1 MSKQLRSR
9 SGPDPDWLSVDEA
22 RERILAACS
31 PLPAETVPIQEALG
45 RALADDVASR
55 VDHPPWNNSAMDGF
69 AVRADDVAGAS
80 EDSPVMLPVTD
91 DVPAGAFPAGPLA
104 PGTAVRVMTGAP
116 VPDGASGVIRIEHTD
131 GGSAGRVAIHSDA
144 DAERNIRFAGEDL
157 RRGVT
162 QLRAGDEVTPAVIGS
177 LAAMGWPGVRVH
189 RRPRV
194 AILSNGDE
202 LADFDRL
209 DEVLAGRR
217 IMNSN
222 EHGLA
227 ALLEEVGAEPI
238 RLGIAADDDTQV
250 RRRIE
255 QAPEFDALVT
265 SAGVSVGDHDHVK
278 AALSDLGLEEGFWRV
293 RMRPGSPITFGTLAG
308 RPVFGLPG
316 NPVSVMV
323 TFQLFVRP
331 ALRALG
337 GHSRLQVFPARARA
351 AEEITSPGGLTYFF
365 RVRLE
370 RGASGELSA
379 RLTGPQGSG
388 ILGSMVTADALA
400 VVPEGTTSIGPGE
413 PLELIPLRGWL
424 P

>member
-1 MSKQLRSR
+1 MAAELRSR
-9 SGPDPDWLSVDEA
+9 ARPEPDWLSVEDA
-22 RERILAACS
+22 RELILDACS
-31 PLPAETVPIQEALG
+31 PLPSESVPIREALG
-45 RALADDVASR
+45 RALAEDVASR

-69 AVRADDVAGAS
+69 AVHASDVAGAS
-80 EDSPVMLPVTD
+80 ADSPVVLPVVD
-91 DVPAGAFPAGPLA
+91 EVPAGAFPEGPLA
-104 PGTAVRVMTGAP
+104 SGTAVRVMTGAP
-116 VPDGASGVIRIEHTD
+116 VPDGASGVVRIEHTD
-131 GGSAGRVAIHSDA
+131 GGAGGQVTIHADSDA
-144 DAERNIRFAGEDL
+144 DRNIRLAGEDV
-157 RRGVT
+157 RRGAI

-177 LAAMGWPGVRVH
+177 LAAMGWPEVRVH

-227 ALLEEVGAEPI
+227 ALLEAAGAEPI
-238 RLGIAADDDTQV
+238 RLGIAADDAGQV

-278 AALSDLGLEEGFWRV
+278 AALDELGVEPGFWRV

-323 TFQLFVRP
+323 TFHLFVRP

-337 GHSRLQVFPARARA
+337 GHARLQPFPARARA
-351 AEEITSPGGLTYFF
+351 AEEIVSPGGLTYFF

-370 RGASGELSA
+370 RDRNGQLSA

-388 ILGSMVTADALA
+388 ILNSMVAADALA
-400 VVPEGTTSIGPGE
+400 VVPEGTTTIASGE
-413 PLELIPLRGWL
+413 PLELLPLREWL
-424 P
+424 A

>member
-1 MSKQLRSR
+1 MSEELRSR
-9 SGPDPDWLSVDEA
+9 SGLEPDWLSVSEA

-31 PLPAETVPIQEALG
+31 PLPAETVPIHEALG
-45 RALADDVASR
+45 RALADDVVSR

-69 AVRADDVAGAS
+69 AVVAADVAGAS
-80 EDSPVMLPVTD
+80 EDSPVVLPVVD
-91 DVPAGAFPAGPLA
+91 DVPAGAFPAGPLVR
-104 PGTAVRVMTGAP
+104 GTAVRVMTGAP

-131 GGSAGRVAIHSDA
+131 GGFAGKVAIRSDA
-144 DAERNIRFAGEDL
+144 DADRNIRLAGEDL
-157 RRGVT
+157 RRGAI
-162 QLRAGDEVTPAVIGS
+162 QLRAGDEVTPAAIGS
-177 LAAMGWPGVRVH
+177 LAAMGWPEVRVH

-227 ALLEEVGAEPI
+227 ALVEEAGAEPI

-255 QAPEFDALVT
+255 KAPEFDALVT

-278 AALSDLGLEEGFWRV
+278 AALNDLGLEEGFWRV

-323 TFQLFVRP
+323 TFLLFVRP

-337 GHSRLQVFPARARA
+337 GHSRLQPFPARARA
-351 AEEITSPGGLTYFF
+351 AEVITSPGGLTYFF

-370 RGASGELSA
+370 RAASGELEA

-388 ILGSMVTADALA
+388 ILGSMVAADALA
-400 VVPEGTTSIGPGE
+400 IVPEGTTTIGPGE
-413 PLELIPLRGWL
+413 ALELIPLRGWL
-424 P
+424 A

>member
-1 MSKQLRSR
+1 MAAELRSR
-9 SGPDPDWLSVDEA
+9 ARPEPDWLSVEDA
-22 RERILAACS
+22 RERILDACS
-31 PLPAETVPIQEALG
+31 PLPAESVQIREALG
-45 RALADDVASR
+45 RALAEDVASR

-69 AVRADDVAGAS
+69 AVRASDVAGAS
-80 EDSPVMLPVTD
+80 ADSPVVLPVVD

-116 VPDGASGVIRIEHTD
+116 VPTGASGVVRIEHTD
-131 GGSAGRVAIHSDA
+131 GGAGGKVTIHADSDA
-144 DAERNIRFAGEDL
+144 DRNIRHAGEDL
-157 RRGVT
+157 RRGAI
-162 QLRAGDEVTPAVIGS
+162 QLRAGDEVTPAVIGA
-177 LAAMGWPGVRVH
+177 LAAMGWPEVRVH

-227 ALLEEVGAEPI
+227 ALLEAEGAEPI
-238 RLGIAADDDTQV
+238 RLGIAEDDAGQV

-278 AALSDLGLEEGFWRV
+278 AALNELGVEPGFWRV

-323 TFQLFVRP
+323 TFHLFVRP

-337 GHSRLQVFPARARA
+337 GHARLRPFPARARA
-351 AEEITSPGGLTYFF
+351 AEEIVSPGGLTYFF

-370 RGASGELSA
+370 RDRNGQLSA

-388 ILGSMVTADALA
+388 ILNSMVAADALA
-400 VVPEGTTSIGPGE
+400 VVPEGTTTIAAGE
-413 PLELIPLRGWL
+413 PLELLPLRGWL
-424 P
+424 A